1 MNLTI
6 SINMEIQINNI
17 DGLKDFVLNSD
28 LSISDKIVVVNRC
41 LNIAILGNFQ
51 TTIELIEI
59 IDENSQNGNLRV
71 ILGRGIN
78 PD

>member
-41 LNIAILGNFQ
+41 LNIVILGNFDNGS
-51 TTIELIEI
+51 ELIETI
-59 IDENSQNGNLRV
+59 NDNSQNENLRV
-71 ILGRGIN
+71 ILGKGIN

>member
-28 LSISDKIVVVNRC
+28 LSMSDKIVVVNRC
-41 LNIAILGNFQ
+41 LNIVILGNFDNGA
-51 TTIELIEI
+51 ELIETI
-59 IDENSQNGNLRV
+59 NDNSQNENLRV
-71 ILGRGIN
+71 ILGKGIN